1 VKQFDEVIGLKY
13 LCGMHM
19 NDSKT
24 LLGSKKDRHE
34 NIGLYVSS
42 SYPLPS
48 FLDFL
53 LHPVPLHAHLFP
65 SRGTLGIPAFSSI
78 LTDPRIQNIPLILET
93 PSFEKP
99 KEVWGVEISVL
110 NRLSDGAGG
119 LEASE
124 DGEEPGDKM
133 KSPSAEVDS
142 EKLVEEVRE
151 AVKSVN
157 KTTVKPKPKV
167 AKGTG
172 SRKRKSARDE
182 DDEDEEGSECD
193 G

>member
-1 VKQFDEVIGLKY
+1 L
-13 LCGMHM
+13 
-19 NDSKT
+19 T
-24 LLGSKKDRHE
+24 
-34 NIGLYVSS
+34 
-42 SYPLPS
+42 
-48 FLDFL
+48 
-53 LHPVPLHAHLFP
+53 HP
-65 SRGTLGIPAFSSI
+65 RT
-78 LTDPRIQNIPLILET
+78 QNIPLILET

-110 NRLSDGAGG
+110 NRLSEGAGG
-119 LEASE
+119 LEAVDQPGVEVKAPSSE
-124 DGEEPGDKM
+124 Y
-133 KSPSAEVDS
+133 EVDS

-151 AVKSVN
+151 AVKNVN
-157 KTTVKPKPKV
+157 KTTVKPKAKV

>member
-1 VKQFDEVIGLKY
+1 
-13 LCGMHM
+13 M

-24 LLGSKKDRHE
+24 PLGSKKDRHE

-53 LHPVPLHAHLFP
+53 LRPVPSHAHLFP
-65 SRGTLGIPAFSSI
+65 SRGTLGIPAFSAI
-78 LTDPRIQNIPLILET
+78 LTDPRTQHIPLILET

-110 NRLSDGAGG
+110 NRLLEGAGG
-119 LEASE
+119 LEAVDQPSVKVKAPSSE
-124 DGEEPGDKM
+124 Y
-133 KSPSAEVDS
+133 EVDS
-142 EKLVEEVRE
+142 EKLVEEVRK

-157 KTTVKPKPKV
+157 KATVKPKAKV

-172 SRKRKSARDE
+172 SSRKRKSTRDE

>member
-24 LLGSKKDRHE
+24 PLGSKKDRHE

-53 LHPVPLHAHLFP
+53 LHPVPSHAHLYP
-65 SRGTLGIPAFSSI
+65 SRGTLGIPAFSTI
-78 LTDPRIQNIPLILET
+78 LTDPRTQNIPLILET

-110 NRLSDGAGG
+110 NKLSEGAGR

-142 EKLVEEVRE
+142 EKLVEEVRK
-151 AVKSVN
+151 AVNTVY
-157 KTTVKPKPKV
+157 KTMVKPK
-167 AKGTG
+167 
-172 SRKRKSARDE
+172 RKW
-182 DDEDEEGSECD
+182 
-193 G
+193 